1 MAYKFQVGDAT
12 LSGSLK
18 VKQGNVYVSGSLQEL
33 ALRDDAAVKRFE
45 ADYNGS
51 VVRMR
56 LKNAAGATKAYM
68 SEGATSVSGSG
79 DILALGKLVVGANQY
94 GINKNGEIT
103 GSAAT
108 LSGLTN
114 TRITFAGVNGRL
126 SDNAALTFN
135 AGTSTLTATKIGAFE
150 AAGSID
156 FSDEAMTNVNI
167 DSGAI
172 DGTAIGANSQS
183 SVQATTISG
192 SGALSAGGNL
202 ITAGT
207 VKFLG
212 SADADLD
219 VGADSLYFLDA
230 DGLMKRD
237 SVADIVGDIAG
248 TVTTT
253 GLAAS
258 SGVMS
263 LAIHS
268 LNAETIATGD
278 KIAFSDSGD
287 NGLHSETVDDLF
299 TKGLPLVT
307 EAAMAV
313 ADDYIVFL
321 DGGAS
326 GDGKKEKWADLVSSA
341 AGGGLSA
348 TNGVLSVQGN
358 SSTQASSGTP
368 LSEGYNYTTGSAG
381 GAFLLPVNAS
391 VGDVVT
397 LKIGAADGG
406 KVTLSRQA
414 AHTIDA
420 TLSSVS
426 LDSAHAAVTLV
437 YMVSGSWKIV

>member
-1 MAYKFQVGDAT
+1 
-12 LSGSLK
+12 
-18 VKQGNVYVSGSLQEL
+18 
-33 ALRDDAAVKRFE
+33 
-45 ADYNGS
+45 
-51 VVRMR
+51 
-56 LKNAAGATKAYM
+56 
-68 SEGATSVSGSG
+68 
-79 DILALGKLVVGANQY
+79 
-94 GINKNGEIT
+94 
-103 GSAAT
+103 
-108 LSGLTN
+108 
-114 TRITFAGVNGRL
+114 
-126 SDNAALTFN
+126 
-135 AGTSTLTATKIGAFE
+135 
-150 AAGSID
+150 
-156 FSDEAMTNVNI
+156 
-167 DSGAI
+167 
-172 DGTAIGANSQS
+172 
-183 SVQATTISG
+183 
-192 SGALSAGGNL
+192 
-202 ITAGT
+202 
-207 VKFLG
+207 
-212 SADADLD
+212 
-219 VGADSLYFLDA
+219 
-230 DGLMKRD
+230 MKRD

-268 LNAETIATGD
+268 LDAETIATGD